1 MATDDLI
8 QLTDVTKSYQQHTVL
23 HDVNLTI
30 KTGEFVAFVG
40 ESGGGKSTLLR
51 LIAGLEP
58 ATTGQL
64 TMDGR
69 PINGLNTVARVMF
82 QDDRLLP
89 WMTVPENL
97 SFKSRDMNEK
107 VRAQELLDLV
117 QLHDFA
123 NYYPNQLSGG
133 QKQRVAL
140 ARALMASPK
149 LLLLDEPLGA
159 LDALTRSRMQELI
172 ADIVDQENLTT
183 ILITHDVREAA
194 KMADRIVAIKHGTT
208 GLTVP
213 GHRYQTDE
221 MAMIAVANEVQ
232 EFILSD

>member
-69 PINGLNTVARVMF
+69 VMF

-89 WMTVPENL
+89 WMTVLENL

-213 GHRYQTDE
+213 GHRHQTDE

>member
-1 MATDDLI
+1 
-8 QLTDVTKSYQQHTVL
+8 
-23 HDVNLTI
+23 
-30 KTGEFVAFVG
+30 
-40 ESGGGKSTLLR
+40 
-51 LIAGLEP
+51 
-58 ATTGQL
+58 
-64 TMDGR
+64 
-69 PINGLNTVARVMF
+69 
-82 QDDRLLP
+82 
-89 WMTVPENL
+89 
-97 SFKSRDMNEK
+97 MNEK

-208 GLTVP
+208 GLTVS
-213 GHRYQTDE
+213 GHRHQTDE

>member
-1 MATDDLI
+1 MISSTPR
-8 QLTDVTKSYQQHTVL
+8 
-23 HDVNLTI
+23 TI
-30 KTGEFVAFVG
+30 SGSSEAVKLLEQVG
-40 ESGGGKSTLLR
+40 L
-51 LIAGLEP
+51 
-58 ATTGQL
+58 
-64 TMDGR
+64 
-69 PINGLNTVARVMF
+69 
-82 QDDRLLP
+82 
-89 WMTVPENL
+89 
-97 SFKSRDMNEK
+97 
-107 VRAQELLDLV
+107 
-117 QLHDFA
+117 A
-123 NYYPNQLSGG
+123 NYAKAYPRELSGG

-213 GHRYQTDE
+213 GHRHQTDE